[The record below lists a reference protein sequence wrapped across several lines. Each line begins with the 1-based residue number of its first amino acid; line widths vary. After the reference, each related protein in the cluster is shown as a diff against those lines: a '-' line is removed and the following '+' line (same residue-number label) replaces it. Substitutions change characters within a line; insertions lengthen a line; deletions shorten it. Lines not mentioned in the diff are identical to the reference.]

1 MLEENHNLE
10 KIIEDAKQYRWY
22 SVPDMYMVEILD
34 TTGRSAGFVQSIFID
49 KKEGKWQK
57 GDVIYFESYDQN
69 IKDFGM
75 IVQEPISGKY
85 SVVSLNGVPGVL
97 SGDGYFSDQ
106 ANIQYKE
113 INRMIESFKDLW
125 DCVEKVN
132 AHLVVED

>member
-1 MLEENHNLE
+1 M
-10 KIIEDAKQYRWY
+10 KII
-22 SVPDMYMVEILD
+22 
-34 TTGRSAGFVQSIFID
+34 D
-49 KKEGKWQK
+49 KRKEKKDEGWKK
-57 GDVIYFESYDQN
+57 GDMIYFESYDQN

-75 IVQEPISGKY
+75 IVQEPISGRY
-85 SVVSLNGVPGVL
+85 SVVSLDGVPGVL

-113 INRMIESFKDLW
+113 INKMMGSFRDLW

>member
-1 MLEENHNLE
+1 M
-10 KIIEDAKQYRWY
+10 K
-22 SVPDMYMVEILD
+22 V
-34 TTGRSAGFVQSIFID
+34 ID
-49 KKEGKWQK
+49 KRAEKNDNWHV
-57 GDVIYFESYDQN
+57 GDVICFESYNRN

-106 ANIQYKE
+106 VNVQYKE
-113 INRMIESFKDLW
+113 ISRMIESFNDLW

-132 AHLVVED
+132 AHLVVEN

>member
-1 MLEENHNLE
+1 ME
-10 KIIEDAKQYRWY
+10 
-22 SVPDMYMVEILD
+22 V
-34 TTGRSAGFVQSIFID
+34 ID
-49 KKEGKWQK
+49 KRKDEKEKKWKK

-85 SVVSLNGVPGVL
+85 SVVSLNGVPGLL

-106 ANIQYKE
+106 VNIQYKE
-113 INRMIESFKDLW
+113 INRMIASFKETW

>member
-1 MLEENHNLE
+1 MM
-10 KIIEDAKQYRWY
+10 K
-22 SVPDMYMVEILD
+22 V
-34 TTGRSAGFVQSIFID
+34 ID
-49 KKEGKWQK
+49 KRAERNNEWHV
-57 GDVIYFESYDQN
+57 GDVICFESYDQN

-75 IVQEPISGKY
+75 IVQEPISGRY
-85 SVVSLNGVPGVL
+85 SVALLNGVPGLL

>member
-1 MLEENHNLE
+1 M
-10 KIIEDAKQYRWY
+10 KV
-22 SVPDMYMVEILD
+22 S
-34 TTGRSAGFVQSIFID
+34 D
-49 KKEGKWQK
+49 KRTKRNNDWQV

-75 IVQEPISGKY
+75 IVQEPISGRY
-85 SVVSLNGVPGVL
+85 SVVSLDGVPGVL